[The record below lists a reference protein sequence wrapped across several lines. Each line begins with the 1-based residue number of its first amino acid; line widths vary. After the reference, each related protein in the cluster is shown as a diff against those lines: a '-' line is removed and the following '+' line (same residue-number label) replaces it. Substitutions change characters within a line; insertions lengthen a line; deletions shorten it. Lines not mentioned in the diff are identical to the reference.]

1 MELISRIVIIFKY
14 GENPFMELLFIIT
27 LIKWIIQ
34 EHTKNI
40 FRIFFS
46 HWCYHYSFRKKRVWK
61 GLIWLS
67 KVFFFFFSGACN
79 LTECNQNCATIN
91 FFRFCNLLF
100 RVLKLN
106 RSHTLATVPRF
117 VTSLIMSLGVPVCN
131 IKRILCSDRQPERAR
146 WAWDCPLWSCARKR
160 RARSRL
166 TEIVILGQCRWWS
179 RKKREK

>member
-1 MELISRIVIIFKY
+1 MEFISRIVIIFKY
-14 GENPFMELLFIIT
+14 EENLFMELLFLIT

-34 EHTKNI
+34 EQTKKI

-46 HWCYHYSFRKKRVWK
+46 HWCYHYSFRKKEYE
-61 GLIWLS
+61 
-67 KVFFFFFSGACN
+67 KVFFDCQRCFSFFFSGACN
-79 LTECNQNCATIN
+79 LTECNQNCAALK

-131 IKRILCSDRQPERAR
+131 IKRILCSDRQPKRAR
-146 WAWDCPLWSCARKR
+146 WAWDCPL
-160 RARSRL
+160 
-166 TEIVILGQCRWWS
+166 
-179 RKKREK
+179 